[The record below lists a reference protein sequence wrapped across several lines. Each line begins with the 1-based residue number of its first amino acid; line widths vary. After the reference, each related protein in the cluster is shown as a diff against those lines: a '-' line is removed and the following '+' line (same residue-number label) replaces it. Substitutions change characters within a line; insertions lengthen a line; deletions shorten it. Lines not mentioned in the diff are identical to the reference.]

1 MPLNAADLCH
11 EEHPTPHEPA
21 TMSLFD
27 RIFRKPVDPR
37 EAMRPLWHRTV
48 EIAREPEWYAQC
60 GVSDTLEGRFDMVTA
75 ALALVMLR
83 METDPALAPHTAYLT
98 EIFVED
104 MDGQLRQSGV
114 GDLVVGKKIGKLMS
128 TLGGRLGAYREGFAD
143 SGPALEDA
151 ARRNVT
157 LTDDALAPKLA
168 ERLRALRLR
177 LDATDSDAMLAGEIL

>member
-1 MPLNAADLCH
+1 
-11 EEHPTPHEPA
+11 
-21 TMSLFD
+21 MSLFD
-27 RIFRKPVDPR
+27 RLFRKPADPR

-48 EIAREPEWYAQC
+48 AIAREPEWYAQC
-60 GVSDTLEGRFDMVTA
+60 GVTDTLEGRFDMVTA
-75 ALALVMLR
+75 ALSVVMLR
-83 METDPALAPHTAYLT
+83 METDPELAPRTAYLT

-128 TLGGRLGAYREGFAD
+128 TLGGRLGAYREGFAE
-143 SGPALEDA
+143 SGPTLEDA

-157 LTDDALAPKLA
+157 LTDDSLAPKLA

-177 LDATDSDAMLAGEIL
+177 LEATDADAMLAGEIL